1 MPGRFAELL
10 RRHRIEAEFTQEEL
24 AERAK
29 LSVRTI
35 RRFETAER
43 AEARMATV
51 RLVADALGLGSTDRE
66 ELLAAAVGAA
76 DVDVAA
82 RPGPR
87 QLPAPPGMF
96 LGHHDELAALD
107 KALDRAGGRGGT
119 VVVSAISGGGGVGK
133 TWLALRWA
141 YDNLARFPDG
151 QLFVD
156 LRGFAPAS
164 GPMEPAEAVRGFLDA
179 LGVASAA
186 VPTGL
191 DAQVG
196 MYRSLVADKRML
208 IVLDNARDTE
218 QVTPLLPGNP
228 GCIVVVTSRDRLAG
242 LATRHDATL
251 LPLGTLAD
259 DDAWALLA
267 CRLGHYRLAAE
278 PRAVAALLHF
288 CAGLPLALA
297 VVAARATLYPDFTL
311 AALANELSDSAARLS
326 RLDAG
331 DPTSSVQAALSW
343 THDALDPTSAE
354 VFALLGVACGP
365 EISLPAAV
373 SLTALTGDRAT
384 AALRAL
390 ERVSLLRQHAPGR
403 YRMHDL
409 VKLFAADRAKHLDPE
424 LRGAALQRLIDYY
437 LHTASR
443 AEQLRNPHLPP
454 VQLDPPAPGC
464 RPCPLADS
472 TAADTWFDAER
483 PNLLAAQ
490 QLAVQL
496 GWRRQ
501 VWQLAWSMRHL
512 GWRSGPNE
520 ECLAVWRAGLSAA
533 DDLGDPAAQIIVRR
547 YLGHVHILRGQYEEA
562 LELLEQALAMAED
575 IADLTSQGHVH
586 RYLSG
591 TWERYG
597 DDEKAL
603 DHATRALRLFE
614 AVDTP
619 VMVAD
624 SLNLVGWTEARLGR
638 HEQARDHCLA
648 ALELCRRHGN
658 REGEA
663 YTLDS
668 LGYIFG
674 LTGDHQRSREHYRQA
689 RTLFRDR
696 GETYV
701 LAGTVEKLG
710 QAHLGLGDRDQ
721 ARAAW
726 EEALGLYR
734 SQHRVEDAG
743 RVSDRLAALEPVAE
757 Q

>member
-10 RRHRIEAEFTQEEL
+10 RRRRVEAMFTQEEL

-35 RRFETAER
+35 RRFETADR

-51 RLVADALGLGSTDRE
+51 RLVADALGLEATDRE
-66 ELLAAAVGAA
+66 ELLAAAVGGAEVEA
-76 DVDVAA
+76 VPQ
-82 RPGPR
+82 PGPR
-87 QLPAPPGMF
+87 QLPAPPAMF

-107 KALDRAGGRGGT
+107 KALDRAGAM
-119 VVVSAISGGGGVGK
+119 VVSAISGGGGVGK

-141 YDNLARFPDG
+141 YDNLARYPDG

-156 LRGFAPAS
+156 LRGFAPAG

-196 MYRSLVADKRML
+196 LYRGLVADKRML
-208 IVLDNARDTE
+208 IVLDNARDAD
-218 QVTPLLPGNP
+218 QVMPLLPGSP
-228 GCIVVVTSRDRLAG
+228 GCVVVVTSRDRLAG

-251 LPLGTLAD
+251 LPLGALDHT
-259 DDAWALLA
+259 DAWELLA

-278 PRAVAALLHF
+278 PAAVAALLDF

-297 VVAARATLYPDFTL
+297 VVAARATLYPEFTL
-311 AALANELSDSAARLS
+311 AALADELSDSAARLS

-331 DPTSSVQAALSW
+331 DPSASVQAALSW

-354 VFALLGVACGP
+354 VFALLGVAVGP
-365 EISLPAAV
+365 EISLPAAA
-373 SLTALTGDRAT
+373 SLTALTEDRTA

-390 ERVSLLRQHAPGR
+390 ERVSLLRQHTPGR

-409 VKLFAADRAKHLDPE
+409 VTLFAVDRAELLGSE
-424 LRGAALQRLIDYY
+424 LRDAALRRLIDFY
-437 LHTASR
+437 LHTTSR
-443 AEQLRNPHLPP
+443 AELARDPHRPSIELG
-454 VQLDPPAPGC
+454 PPAAGC
-464 RPCPLADS
+464 RPLPLADS
-472 TAADTWFDAER
+472 AATNTWFDTER

-490 QLAVQL
+490 QIAVQR
-496 GWRRQ
+496 GWHQQ

-512 GWRSGPNE
+512 GWRSGPDDE
-520 ECLAVWRAGLSAA
+520 YLAVWRAALAAA
-533 DDLGDPAAQIIVRR
+533 DELGDPAAQIMARR
-547 YLGHVHILRGQYEEA
+547 YLGHAHTLRGQPEKA
-562 LELLEQALAMAED
+562 LDLLRPALAMATD
-575 IADLTSQGHVH
+575 IGDRVSQGHVH
-586 RYLSG
+586 RYLAG
-591 TWERYG
+591 AWEWHG
-597 DDEKAL
+597 DDRLAL
-603 DHATRALRLFE
+603 EHANHALRLFQ
-614 AVDTP
+614 ALDMPAT
-619 VMVAD
+619 VAD
-624 SLNLVGWTEARLGR
+624 ALNMVGWSAARLGQ

-648 ALELCRRHGN
+648 ALELCRRHDN

-674 LTGDHQRSREHYRQA
+674 LIGDHERSREHYRQA
-689 RTLFRDR
+689 RVLFRDR
-696 GETYV
+696 GETYI

-710 QAHLGLGDRDQ
+710 QAHLGLGDCEQ
-721 ARAAW
+721 ACLAW

-734 SQHRVEDAG
+734 SQHRAEDAS
-743 RVSDRLAALEPVAE
+743 RVSDRLAALD